1 MKLTLPRLIEL
12 PQTSYELAEPP
23 KPAAGQK
30 LSDRPVLSLEER
42 HGTAPSDAAETRRS
56 ESPLREAVP
65 AGRPLFLQE
74 ADGSWSWLPAALSAP
89 TPDAASLSARSR
101 AAASPHAAGNLDSP
115 PDSAVRA
122 LALPNSLQRD
132 ASPDPLA
139 DLDGPPDAAVPA
151 MALPASMRLDELPP
165 LPAGCP
171 WLLLLGDDGEPC
183 GCVSAA
189 AALEELRQSFRR
201 LRAGFEATLETVD
214 SAITVINADSEVI
227 AWTGEAERMFGIR
240 REEIMGHPADA
251 FFQKERLQVLRA
263 LTTGEVLRAAQHQ
276 PRPDMHAVIHARPI
290 ELGGERIGAVA
301 AEQDITSQIRLNQ
314 QLFRMTAKMQ
324 HLERKVERLDPS
336 GADPFSAIRGGSPA
350 VRASVETA
358 RKLASAKAPVLLL
371 GESGVG
377 KELYARAIHD
387 AGPGPDA
394 PFIAINCGAIS
405 PTLFESELF
414 GYERG
419 AFSGADPRG
428 RKGKLDLAAGGTL
441 LLDEVGEMP
450 LELQVKLLRVLQE
463 RTFYA
468 VGGTTLRRADCRILA
483 ATNRDLLAMIADG
496 RFREDLYYRLSV
508 VTLDIPPLRERT
520 GDVYELLPAFLS
532 EFALLYGRFIEAC
545 PHEVVQRLAAYD
557 WPGNIRE
564 LRGAAE
570 RLVLLATDG
579 VIRMEH
585 LPPRLLQE
593 MGREGTL
600 VKEGAPPAAAPVR
613 SWTGAPPAPAEAAS
627 GGPVSG
633 GPSPGGS
640 VSGGPAFGG
649 PPPSGPAPGGPSLG
663 GPVSGYGYGSHPLP
677 PARWPDSPE
686 DYERERIRRLLE
698 AERGNKKA
706 VARQLGISRATLYN
720 RMKKLGM
727 PL

>member
-1 MKLTLPRLIEL
+1 MKLNLPRLIEL
-12 PQTSYELAEPP
+12 PQTSYA
-23 KPAAGQK
+23 
-30 LSDRPVLSLEER
+30 LSEWPEQQPE
-42 HGTAPSDAAETRRS
+42 
-56 ESPLREAVP
+56 
-65 AGRPLFLQE
+65 RPLFRQE
-74 ADGSWSWLPAALSAP
+74 TDGSWSWLPEAL
-89 TPDAASLSARSR
+89 ASLPDRL
-101 AAASPHAAGNLDSP
+101 AA
-115 PDSAVRA
+115 
-122 LALPNSLQRD
+122 
-132 ASPDPLA
+132 
-139 DLDGPPDAAVPA
+139 
-151 MALPASMRLDELPP
+151 ALPASAFPASLRLDELPP
-165 LPAGCP
+165 LPDGCP
-171 WLLLLGDDGEPC
+171 WLLLLDEGGQPC

-214 SAITVINADSEVI
+214 SAITVINSDSEVI

-240 REEIMGHPADA
+240 REEIMGRPADA

-263 LTTGEVLRAAQHQ
+263 LTTGEVLQGAQHQ

-377 KELYARAIHD
+377 KELYARAMHD
-387 AGPGPDA
+387 AGPGPEA

-468 VGGTTLRRADCRILA
+468 VGGTALRRADCRILA

-579 VIRMEH
+579 VIRLEH
-585 LPPRLLQE
+585 LPPRLLQNAA
-593 MGREGTL
+593 RQSSGTGGKSARSAATPDRL
-600 VKEGAPPAAAPVR
+600 GWAGTSEAAGGAAFGEQVFGGPA
-613 SWTGAPPAPAEAAS
+613 SGSAAS
-627 GGPVSG
+627 GGPAYGAAPVDAASSG
-633 GPSPGGS
+633 TFVDGAALGRPFS
-640 VSGGPAFGG
+640 A
-649 PPPSGPAPGGPSLG
+649 GPAPGGAAH
-663 GPVSGYGYGSHPLP
+663 GYGNGSQPFP